1 MFLKQFVVCWIRQ
14 LMLKEIKKV
23 NLVPIYHVMFFFLSP
38 LKEGCLAGLVQTSV
52 KKGVEESVAWP
63 CQLRFCSVI
72 RDTVYACR
80 LNTESQD
87 LKTQTCRLN
96 TELRTAREPWYF
108 SWSLP
113 LHSGRLLHYLSTVDW
128 IKSALHHVWSK
139 FSAWKA

>member
-1 MFLKQFVVCWIRQ
+1 MDVFKAICCLLVKAINV
-14 LMLKEIKKV
+14 EGIKKV

-80 LNTESQD
+80 LNTE
-87 LKTQTCRLN
+87 
-96 TELRTAREPWYF
+96 LRTAREP
-108 SWSLP
+108 
-113 LHSGRLLHYLSTVDW
+113 
-128 IKSALHHVWSK
+128 
-139 FSAWKA
+139 

>member
-1 MFLKQFVVCWIRQ
+1 
-14 LMLKEIKKV
+14 MLKEIKKV
-23 NLVPIYHVMFFFLSP
+23 NLAPIYHVMFFFLSP

-87 LKTQTCRLN
+87 LKT
-96 TELRTAREPWYF
+96 
-108 SWSLP
+108 
-113 LHSGRLLHYLSTVDW
+113 
-128 IKSALHHVWSK
+128 
-139 FSAWKA
+139 